1 LTWNGSVAKEGTV
14 ATEPYIWDEDKRN
27 ANLREHKIDFSA
39 VYRFEWQTAF
49 VFIDDREDYGEL
61 REIAIGFIDPG
72 LYVLTFTRRG
82 ERIRI
87 ISLRKAEKSDVRKYV
102 EANG

>member
-1 LTWNGSVAKEGTV
+1 MELV
-14 ATEPYIWDEDKRN
+14 EPYIWDEEKRD
-27 ANLREHKIDFSA
+27 ANLREHKIDFNA

-49 VFIDDREDYGEL
+49 IFIDDREDYGEL
-61 REIAIGFIDPG
+61 REVAIGFIGLG

-87 ISLRKAEKSDVRKYV
+87 ISLRKAEKRDARKYV
-102 EANG
+102 EAIR